1 MKKKLPIIIIV
12 IAVIFIAIGGI
23 GIYLSKDSN
32 TGNETIPTE
41 IPTTVPTETLPTQ
54 AITPIVE
61 VTPTLI
67 PTEEPIV
74 IATSTPL
81 PSPTNTP
88 SPTPLP
94 TSTPTPTVAPTATPI
109 PVESLN
115 IIHEEQMGDN
125 VWYRYADDGTL
136 YVTGSGKIERTNFAQ
151 NENLY
156 RATKI
161 VIEEGITHI
170 GKMAFGGSSYCEEVV
185 LPNSL
190 IFVDEYA
197 FQFCGGLLW
206 PNGPLVVTNIDKER
220 TEFHPMAFSM
230 SGYDDPELMV
240 EPTPIPVT
248 PTPSPIPAPKAEEV
262 DENNPKL
269 IANVQMGDN
278 VYFEFYDTG
287 ELYVT
292 GSGRTWDFPM
302 GFEWTRNYAREKY
315 PHIPVFDKEYA
326 KNIKVCYVA
335 DSITYLGNY
344 SFFGLD
350 IAEAWISPNT
360 QISNSGR
367 FFPDQTFNY

>member
-1 MKKKLPIIIIV
+1 MKKKIGIVLIIL
-12 IAVIFIAIGGI
+12 AVIFLAIGGI
-23 GIYLSKDSN
+23 GIYLGKDTSAGTN
-32 TGNETIPTE
+32 PTPTTAPTEMLAPTEEITPTETVEATPTPIPTE
-41 IPTTVPTETLPTQ
+41 VPTSIPSPTELPT
-54 AITPIVE
+54 
-61 VTPTLI
+61 PT
-67 PTEEPIV
+67 
-74 IATSTPL
+74 A
-81 PSPTNTP
+81 TNTP

-115 IIHEEQMGDN
+115 IIHEEQHGDN
-125 VWYRYADDGTL
+125 IWYRYADDGTL

-220 TEFHPMAFSM
+220 TEFHPRAFTD
-230 SGYDDPELMV
+230 SGYNDAELML
-240 EPTPIPVT
+240 PAPT
-248 PTPSPIPAPKAEEV
+248 PTPTPAPISAPKAEEV
-262 DENNPKL
+262 DVNNPKI

-278 VYFEFYDTG
+278 VWFEFYDTC
-287 ELYVT
+287 ELYVK
-292 GSGRTWDFPM
+292 GSGKTWDFPY
-302 GFEWTRNYAREKY
+302 GFDWTDDYLRNKY
-315 PHIPVFDKEYA
+315 PHIPVFTKEYA
-326 KNIKVCYVA
+326 KNVKTCYV
-335 DSITYLGNY
+335 DDEVTYLGNLI
-344 SFFGLD
+344 FWGLRFEK
-350 IAEAWISPNT
+350 IYASANT
-360 QISNSGR
+360 TYTDCGIGHLKI
-367 FFPDQTFNY
+367 TIK